1 MKMTIDVTKLGKKEG
16 IQVPQS
22 QKNVVAALRMQKEFM
37 KVEEIQRS
45 IEDNEKSATESIDAT
60 INLITKMSD
69 FIKLVLNLNKKD
81 SEKVDELDLPDLQS
95 MATDLVLKMQGLKR
109 SDLEESNED
118 QEEET
123 NTEKK

>member
-81 SEKVDELDLPDLQS
+81 SEKVDELDLPDLQA

-109 SDLEESNED
+109 SDLEESAED

>member
-1 MKMTIDVTKLGKKEG
+1 MTIDVTKLGKKEG

-81 SEKVDELDLPDLQS
+81 SEKVDELDLPDLQA
-95 MATDLVLKMQGLKR
+95 MATDLVLKMQGLNR

-123 NTEKK
+123 NT

>member
-81 SEKVDELDLPDLQS
+81 SEKVDELDLPDLQA

-109 SDLEESNED
+109 SDLEESDED

>member
-1 MKMTIDVTKLGKKEG
+1 MTIDVTKLGKKEG

-45 IEDNEKSATESIDAT
+45 IEDNEKSSTESIDAT

-81 SEKVDELDLPDLQS
+81 SEKVDELDLPDLQA

-109 SDLEESNED
+109 SDLEESDED